1 MDERSR
7 RIEERFQVPTLIA
20 ALLVIPLL
28 IIEEAPATKSWTTVA
43 EILDWGTWLTFLAEL
58 VVMLIVVPNR
68 REYLR
73 THPIEVITVVF
84 TPPVLPPGLAT
95 ARLLR
100 LLQVVRLAR
109 LAPLMR
115 RLFTLEGVEYAALVG
130 FVLMLASATA
140 FAVLQPAYDE
150 WDGIYWALGTMT
162 TAGSGDVLATK
173 PATEVIAIV
182 LMISGLALASLLVG
196 AVAQRFVGSE
206 DKPPPDA
213 GDAQIAA
220 ELHDLAQRLERLEA
234 AIRQRVAPPQ

>member
-1 MDERSR
+1 MDGRSR
-7 RIEERFQVPTLIA
+7 RVEERFQVPTLIA

-28 IIEEAPATKSWTTVA
+28 IIQESASGKPWTTIA
-43 EILDWGTWLTFLAEL
+43 EVLDWGTWLTFLVEL

-115 RLFTLEGVEYAALVG
+115 RLFTLEGVEYAALIG

-140 FAVLQPAYDE
+140 FAVLQSGYDE
-150 WDGIYWALGTMT
+150 WDGIYWAVGTMT
-162 TAGSGDVLATK
+162 TAGSGDVV
-173 PATEVIAIV
+173 ATEAATEGIAIV

-196 AVAQRFVGSE
+196 AVAQRFVGAE

-213 GDAQIAA
+213 GDAQIAD
-220 ELHDLAQRLERLEA
+220 ELHDLAQRLARLEA
-234 AIRQRVAPPQ
+234 AIRQRASPPQ